1 MQLRLRWRGRLWT
14 REDHNMA
21 RRSFLYLAIAANI
34 HLSRV
39 SPHLCLWK
47 GICES
52 NQRAARGFVDD
63 DERISYRRRAASDAH
78 WFNGP
83 ERICTFHY
91 EKYSR
96 SASQQNQHRLLLII
110 HGPFVCVDESWWEIQ
125 ESADIVEGQHFAVVV
140 CYFVGY
146 YPRSTPAHD
155 AKNIRAMVIGKH
167 TQERFHV
174 RSYLMLSKDAR
185 HWV

>member
-1 MQLRLRWRGRLWT
+1 
-14 REDHNMA
+14 MA